1 MVIAEKIQTTND
13 IYNENL
19 KIYTFKHMS
28 DEGSIS
34 GCEETTTTT
43 VEKLIELTH
52 RYRPFWLG
60 CLKWGSSGILWL
72 Y

>member
-1 MVIAEKIQTTND
+1 MVIAEKIQTIND

-52 RYRPFWLG
+52 RYRPF
-60 CLKWGSSGILWL
+60 
-72 Y
+72 